1 MTQHLADSLLSF
13 RYSEFLASSELTR
26 KMCLRHFGVDTD
38 GIIEVRYS
46 EDKVLEFVWHTCLGV
61 VNTMCGNGCRAFASF
76 VKISGIHAGLDDV
89 PFLAGDGMHCG
100 NYNAETREG
109 WATFRDIAVSDVRK
123 ISDNEYIVNTGVP
136 HMVVFV
142 DYDVSTIDDANKHG
156 EELSDKWGKQYRTK
170 TSFLLV
176 NYVQDKDG
184 ILYSRCCDRN
194 LGKEPIACGTG
205 TAAIGKLQ

>member
-1 MTQHLADSLLSF
+1 
-13 RYSEFLASSELTR
+13 
-26 KMCLRHFGVDTD
+26 MCLRHFGVDTD
-38 GIIEVRYS
+38 GIVEVRYS

-61 VNTMCGNGCRAFASF
+61 INTMCGNGCRVFTSF
-76 VKISGIHAGLDDV
+76 VKISGIHTGNDDV
-89 PFLAGDGMHCG
+89 PFLAGDGMHYG
-100 NYNAETREG
+100 NYNVETREG

-123 ISDNEYIVNTGVP
+123 ISDTEYIVNTGVP

-142 DYDVSTIDDANKHG
+142 DYDVSTIADANNHG

-184 ILYSRCCDRN
+184 ILHGRCCDRN

-205 TAAIGKLQ
+205 TAAIGELQW